1 MQNNRFY
8 VWGIEN
14 IKYRLLYV
22 SVGGKRIRGVLQ
34 NYYGEICFTEKYGRF
49 FLKLVKIKIDWYD
62 VNRRCCRN
70 ITIETEIIGFNL
82 SARFP
87 EKHKIFFKEMKNGK
101 T

>member
-34 NYYGEICFTEKYGRF
+34 NYYGEICFTERYGRF

-70 ITIETEIIGFNL
+70 ITIETVFIWFKL
-82 SARFP
+82 SASFR
-87 EKHKIFFKEMKNGK
+87 KNIK
-101 T
+101 